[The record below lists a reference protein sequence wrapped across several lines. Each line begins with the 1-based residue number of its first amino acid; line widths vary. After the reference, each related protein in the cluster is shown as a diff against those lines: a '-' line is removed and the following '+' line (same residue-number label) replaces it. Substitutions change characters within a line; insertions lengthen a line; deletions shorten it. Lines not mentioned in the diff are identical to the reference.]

1 MQFWVVKQLD
11 AGVQFVNRELLR
23 LESITNIVV
32 ALSALSGLF
41 LLVIFVLWLYRAYA
55 NMEKLDRNIDAPR
68 LMLIFGWIIPIYNM
82 IVPFRW
88 IDKLNYS
95 TYFQLRRM
103 QVQGGK
109 LVSSNL
115 LLLGWIAV
123 IIASFI
129 RGYMQKRSVDME
141 YDTLMQLGIAK
152 EFCVL
157 TGILVMSYFI
167 SNYRKLEH
175 KLYTASLEEP
185 QDEDESIAEV
195 IE

>member
-1 MQFWVVKQLD
+1 
-11 AGVQFVNRELLR
+11 
-23 LESITNIVV
+23 
-32 ALSALSGLF
+32 
-41 LLVIFVLWLYRAYA
+41 
-55 NMEKLDRNIDAPR
+55 
-68 LMLIFGWIIPIYNM
+68 
-82 IVPFRW
+82 
-88 IDKLNYS
+88 
-95 TYFQLRRM
+95 
-103 QVQGGK
+103 
-109 LVSSNL
+109 
-115 LLLGWIAV
+115 
-123 IIASFI
+123 
-129 RGYMQKRSVDME
+129 ME